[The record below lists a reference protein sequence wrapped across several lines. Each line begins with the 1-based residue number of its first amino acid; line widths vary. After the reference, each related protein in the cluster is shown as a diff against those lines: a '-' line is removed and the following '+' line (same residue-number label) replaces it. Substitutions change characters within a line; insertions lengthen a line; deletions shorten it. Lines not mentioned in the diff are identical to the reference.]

1 MKMFVVCMFLIN
13 VVFTKIICT
22 SIFLLDE
29 RREERSKK

>member
-13 VVFTKIICT
+13 VLFTKIIST

-29 RREERSKK
+29 RSEERSTK